1 MPAPQLQDAI
11 ASVSEGNDLTRE
23 TAEAVA
29 RSLADAS
36 VSHDAKKAILVGLAE
51 KGETAE
57 EVAAFA
63 SVFQGLASDPGLSGI
78 EGAIDVVGTGG
89 DRSGSFNISTAS
101 AIILAASGVP
111 VVKHGNRSVTSKCG
125 SADFLEAIG
134 INLEAP
140 TELRQQS
147 FDALN
152 FVFLF
157 APAFHPAFKEVVPI
171 RKELAAEGKRTIFNL
186 LGPMINPGRPEYL
199 LMGVFSASWVN
210 PLSEALGSLGMKSGI
225 VVNSAIGEGG
235 VMDELTCA
243 GSNRVCGF
251 GNLKSLNGTL
261 KASDAGL
268 APCSF
273 DDLKGGDVA
282 KNLEIFHSL
291 LDGSAPEGLTNTV
304 CMNVGAALWITN
316 RAEDLKTGAA
326 KAGEI
331 LKSGVVVEWLERVKT
346 IYSK

>member
-1 MPAPQLQDAI
+1 MLLKDAI
-11 ASVSEGNDLTRE
+11 ASVSEGNDLKRE

-36 VSHDAKKAILVGLAE
+36 VPGEHKKAILLALAE
-51 KGETAE
+51 KGEVAD

-63 SVFQGLASDPGLSGI
+63 SVFQDLATNPGLSGT

-89 DRSGSFNISTAS
+89 DRSGSFNISTTS

-125 SADFLEAIG
+125 SADFLEALG
-134 INLEAP
+134 INLKAP
-140 TELRQQS
+140 QTLRQRS
-147 FDALN
+147 FDELN

-186 LGPMINPGRPEYL
+186 LGPLINPGRPDHL
-199 LMGVFSASWVN
+199 LMGVFSASWVS
-210 PLSEALGSLGMKSGI
+210 PLAEALGSLKVKSGL

-235 VMDELTCA
+235 VMDEFTCA
-243 GSNRVCGF
+243 GANRVCGV
-251 GNLKSLNGTL
+251 GTLNHLNGTI
-261 KASDAGL
+261 SPVDAGL
-268 APCSF
+268 SPCAF

-282 KNLEIFHSL
+282 QNLKMLDAL
-291 LDGSAPEGLTNTV
+291 LDGSAPQGLIDTI
-304 CMNVGAALWITN
+304 CLNVGAALWITD
-316 RAEDLKTGAA
+316 RADDLS
-326 KAGEI
+326 AGVKQANEI
-331 LKSGVVVEWLERVKT
+331 LQSGVVSKWLERVKAV
-346 IYSK
+346 YQK